1 MHQLDRKRSGLK
13 AGAMK
18 LTGRRCAAAGF
29 KAGMFA
35 AASLFLL
42 AVGCFGALRL
52 SGAPRQGAAPTK
64 EDASDLKSFVGTWNA
79 SFKGKVFA
87 TLILKEQAGK
97 LSGTLNNFDVVTD
110 KDGNLIDGTHADD
123 GDAPLLNVHFK
134 SGAVYFVVL
143 EKDQYSAGMNW
154 KFTPVNGQEGT
165 LTPLLEL
172 QDNIPPNV
180 AIKPIQMLRVHTKP

>member
-1 MHQLDRKRSGLK
+1 MRLVGRSSAATTQESLLLLGVACL
-13 AGAMK
+13 
-18 LTGRRCAAAGF
+18 CALSVS
-29 KAGMFA
+29 
-35 AASLFLL
+35 ASTYQSTTPPREN
-42 AVGCFGALRL
+42 V
-52 SGAPRQGAAPTK
+52 AP
-64 EDASDLKSFVGTWNA
+64 DLKSFVGTWKAN
-79 SFKGKVFA
+79 FKGSVFA
-87 TLILKEQAGK
+87 TLILKEQNGK

-123 GDAPLLNVHFK
+123 GNAPLLNVHFK
-134 SGAVYFVVL
+134 SGALYFVVL

-154 KFTPVNGQEGT
+154 KFTPLNAQEGM